1 MTIERLHTVLSAV
14 AASGPGPPPSR
25 EPPVTAQEL
34 AEILWLAVHMG
45 EPQVTTP
52 VSEPSPPRARDAA
65 PDPSLREPAP
75 PEADPPAAP
84 APQPPPVRHE
94 LHGPSADAGEGSG
107 AAGVLVPTAPML
119 DHPLELQRALRPLKR
134 RVPSKHAEVL
144 DEEATAARIADRR
157 RWMPVM
163 TPAPER
169 WLSLV
174 LMVDTGPTMTLW
186 RPLAR
191 ELREMLI
198 RLGAFR
204 DLRVCWLK
212 GAGVSSSP
220 GAPPRDAATLIDP
233 SGRQVVLV
241 LSDCSGPH
249 WWDGRAGRALRLWA
263 TAGPV
268 AIVQPL
274 TERLWRRTAAPTTP
288 GQAAAARP
296 CAPGTALRFTP
307 YDGDPGVRPGAVP
320 VPVLECAAPWLADWA
335 HLVSGDNRARPAA
348 MAYVGGRPGRGAE
361 PVRREHALPMRDR
374 VRRFQASASPE
385 AVRLAAHVAVSF
397 PALPVMRLIQHR
409 ILGGSQPGHLAEVL
423 LSGLLRPAGGE
434 SYAFVPGAREAL
446 LATLPRSAAWH
457 TADVLERI
465 SEEIERRAGHTAET
479 FRAALRTG
487 DGTGDHA
494 AADSPFALVSGDALR
509 LLRPTG
515 TATGPASATG
525 AAHATEATAEAPA
538 VTGDRPALPDPER
551 SNAVLMVLD
560 RYDLRLPAADDDA
573 RALGDVLT
581 APDLVGLS
589 PDRCSV
595 LEGLLA
601 QRVHAVIADA
611 ASSAGDTLIV
621 YVQGE
626 IFDHPEEGILLIEP
640 GSTRFA
646 LRRGVRLEDIR
657 SQVRGSAARNNLL
670 IVDAVHASGTAPT
683 LSSTLSWGADAPQ
696 TNTYEII
703 GVRAPGEVSVARVLA
718 DAIRAGRPGGR
729 PALTVGEVFGRVPEN
744 VTTISLERGGP
755 FCLTRNAAVAT
766 VAPEAPR
773 TTPAPEDAA
782 PRLTRRQA
790 RRHRRFDEEYREYV
804 LGSATYV
811 DQRGLATIGSRSP
824 RVQDVFVD
832 TFPTENPP
840 DPTATPRLSFA
851 NCVHSGRPAAL
862 TIVGST
868 GSGKTTLLKYA
879 ALEVC
884 RANTTRRIPVFL
896 YLRDHVAEIVSGI
909 DNGLPTL
916 LRNAVGSLAERM
928 PEGWLERHL
937 GEGQCVV
944 LLDGLDEV
952 TDDREREAVRT
963 WIERQIAWYQ
973 GNQYIITSRPGNF
986 SAPIA
991 RSDTWLLEPFGDEQ
1005 IAEFVHK
1012 WYRAIAHGEPDISL
1026 AGEASED
1033 LLRRLRTNPPL
1044 LRLATDP
1051 LHLIMI
1057 INVHRYRGAL
1067 PDSSFDLYR
1076 EIVDVAL
1083 RREEAKGIPSRVP
1096 PARMKDGLGDLAFT
1110 MMTRR
1115 VRDLAADEI
1124 VAELPAEDEAV
1135 FLEQVTFRAG
1145 LLREVR
1151 PGFYGFAA
1159 LSVQEYLAAMHLRNS
1174 DRGEMLIDV
1183 VSDPWWR
1190 ETILF
1195 YAAEGGADAL
1205 VQACLNDGGDYALA
1219 LAREIVAAAD
1229 EVAPELR
1236 ERLYGPD
1243 R

>member
-1 MTIERLHTVLSAV
+1 MTIERLHAVLSAV

-34 AEILWLAVHMG
+34 AEILWLAVRMG

-75 PEADPPAAP
+75 HEAGPPAAP

-174 LMVDTGPTMTLW
+174 LVVDTGPTMTLW

-220 GAPPRDAATLIDP
+220 GAPPRDAATLTDP

-320 VPVLECAAPWLADWA
+320 VPVLECTAPWLADWA
-335 HLVSGDNRARPAA
+335 HLVSGDGRARPAA
-348 MAYVGGRPGRGAE
+348 VAYVGGRPGRGTE

-434 SYAFVPGAREAL
+434 SYAFVSGAREAL

-465 SEEIERRAGHTAET
+465 SEEIERRAGRTAET
-479 FRAALRTG
+479 FRAALRTA

-494 AADSPFALVSGDALR
+494 AADGPFALVSRDALR
-509 LLRPTG
+509 LLGPTA
-515 TATGPASATG
+515 TATGPASATV
-525 AAHATEATAEAPA
+525 AAHEAEVTAEAPA
-538 VTGDRPALPDPER
+538 VTGDRLPLPDPER
-551 SNAVLMVLD
+551 SNAVLVILD
-560 RYDLRLPAADDDA
+560 RYRPGLPDPDDDA
-573 RALGDVLT
+573 RALRDVLI

-589 PDRCSV
+589 PDRCPV
-595 LEGLLA
+595 RKGLLA
-601 QRVHAVIADA
+601 QRVHAVIAGA
-611 ASSAGDTLIV
+611 ASAAADTLIV
-621 YVQGE
+621 YVNGH
-626 IFDHPEEGILLIEP
+626 ILNLPDVGIVLIEP

-646 LRRGVRLEDIR
+646 VQNGVRLEDIR
-657 SQVRGSAARNNLL
+657 RQVRGSAARNNLL
-670 IVDAVHASGTAPT
+670 IVDAVHESGTAPT
-683 LSSTLSWGADAPQ
+683 LSSTLSWGADAPE

-703 GVRAPGEVSVARVLA
+703 GVRAPGEVSVARLLA
-718 DAIRAGRPGGR
+718 DAIRAGKPGGR

-773 TTPAPEDAA
+773 TTPEPEDAA

-832 TFPTENPP
+832 TLPTKGPA

-851 NCVHSGRPAAL
+851 DCVRSGRPAAL
-862 TIVGST
+862 TIVGSA

-879 ALEVC
+879 VLEVC

-896 YLRDHVAEIVSGI
+896 YLRDHVAEIVS

-916 LRNAVGSLAERM
+916 LRNAVGRLADRM

-952 TDDREREAVRT
+952 TDGRERDAVRT

-991 RSDTWLLEPFGDEQ
+991 GSDMWLLEPFNGVQ

-1012 WYRAIAHGEPDISL
+1012 WYRAGADGEPDISM

-1051 LHLIMI
+1051 LHLMMI

-1067 PDSSFDLYR
+1067 PGSSFALYR

-1096 PARMKDGLGDLAFT
+1096 PARMKDALGDLAFT

-1115 VRDLAADEI
+1115 VRDLAANEI
-1124 VAELPAEDEAV
+1124 VAELPAEDQAV
-1135 FLEQVTFRAG
+1135 FLEQATSRAG
-1145 LLREVR
+1145 LLCEVR
-1151 PGFYGFAA
+1151 PRFYGFAA
-1159 LSVQEYLAAMHLRNS
+1159 LSVQEYLAAMHLRNT

-1190 ETILF
+1190 ETILC
-1195 YAAEGGADAL
+1195 YAAEGRGDAL

-1219 LAREIVAAAD
+1219 LARDIVDAAV